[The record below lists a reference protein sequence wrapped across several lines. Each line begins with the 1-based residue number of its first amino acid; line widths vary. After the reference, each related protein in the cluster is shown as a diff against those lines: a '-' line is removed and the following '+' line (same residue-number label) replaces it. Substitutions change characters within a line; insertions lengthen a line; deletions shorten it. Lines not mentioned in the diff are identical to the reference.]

1 MTGVMNKDK
10 YVYSLIDRDLSF
22 NKKQSESDVVSV
34 SKDQMF
40 NNEEIK
46 NVIQIVENVAKTKL
60 EEIQDG
66 MIEVKPNK
74 YLNNKPCN
82 YCSYKDLCQNDSAY
96 YLQEREEVNNNEA

>member
-46 NVIQIVENVAKTKL
+46 NVIQIVENLAKTKL

-66 MIEVKPNK
+66 MKEVKPNK
-74 YLNNKPCN
+74 YLNNKPYN
-82 YCSYKDLCQNDSAY
+82 YCPYKDLCQNDSAY